1 MKTTNAKCNVCKK
14 TAKIWYQGK
23 WWCSIVED
31 FGQFNL
37 KGYCKNAK
45 ANDNSSS

>member
-23 WWCSIVED
+23 WWCSVVED

-45 ANDNSSS
+45 ANDKSSS

>member
-1 MKTTNAKCNVCKK
+1 MKTSNAKCNVCKNK
-14 TAKIWYQGK
+14 AKIWYQGK
-23 WWCSIVED
+23 WWCSVAED

-45 ANDNSSS
+45 ANDKSRS